1 MHVTSYDWLNPTA
14 ADAAAAAAGKVP
26 YPPPQQPSAS
36 TSAPPAAG
44 DGGSAQHGTPPPCSL
59 PRAARVVLDHT
70 LRAEDPPAVL
80 FPRAGGNIHEF
91 TALTD
96 CAVLDLMSPPY
107 STGVWVVCGG
117 GVRVVWV

>member
-26 YPPPQQPSAS
+26 YPPRQQQPLTS
-36 TSAPPAAG
+36 TSAAAAA
-44 DGGSAQHGTPPPCSL
+44 DGNNGRAQHGTPPPCSL

-107 STGVWVVCGG
+107 STGV
-117 GVRVVWV
+117 